1 MAVLEKIRSKMG
13 LLASLIIGFA
23 LLAFVLSDFLTGG
36 RSILG
41 NNQFQIAEI
50 NGKKVQYQEFDQF
63 VNQLSEVYKFN
74 SGQANLNEEMVNS
87 IREQSWQQLVD
98 EYVLGDEYRAVGLSV
113 SSKEVLDMVQGSE
126 PHPYI
131 RQLFTDPQTQVFNRA
146 AVLQFIKSLEKET
159 DPARKNY
166 WLYIEGQIIHERYM
180 AKYLNLIKKGLY
192 VTSRQVQKEIDDN
205 SRKVSFN
212 FMAVNYSTI
221 ADTLIPVKLSEVKK
235 YLKEHAKEF
244 EQEASRDIEYV
255 SFEITPSAEDFAE
268 VKSWMEKNKEEF
280 FITEDVKQFVNM
292 NSDVS
297 FSEKYL
303 KEEEL
308 MDSIKPLYKGKVGD
322 HIGPYFANGT
332 FYMARL
338 TDIKKL
344 SDSVKARHILIRPE
358 NNTKEAYDKA
368 KAKTDSLLALLKKG
382 ADFAELAR
390 NNSADGSAREG
401 GDLGWFREGQ
411 MVKPFSDACFSAK
424 KGQPQIV
431 ETQFGFHIVE
441 VTDRGKE
448 VKKVQ
453 VAVLQR
459 KVEAS
464 SATQQAIYQKASA
477 FAGNNNT
484 GEKFVATLK
493 KQGITPMRATYLTDN
508 MREVPGLPNSRELV
522 RWAFKAKLNDISGVM
537 ELGDRFVVA
546 RLSQVREKGLPDAEQ
561 VKDQIAFLIR
571 KEKKAQ
577 QIMQRLQQ
585 EINATP
591 SLELL
596 AQKES
601 AKVDTVYDISF
612 ASYALPTAG
621 FEPAVIAA
629 ATVSPVQK
637 LTGPIKGNNGVF
649 VLQVF
654 AENTQE
660 LSRELVSTRL
670 ENNYLNRANYEPV
683 NVLKKLANIKDMRS
697 KFY

>member
-1 MAVLEKIRSKMG
+1 MG

-50 NGKKVQYQEFDQF
+50 NGKKVQFQEFDLL

-74 SGQANLNEEMVNS
+74 SGQANLNEDLINN

-98 EYVLGDEYRAVGLSV
+98 QYVLGDEYQKIGLSV
-113 SSKEVLDMVQGSE
+113 SPKEVLDMVQGSD

-131 RQLFTDPQTQVFNRA
+131 RQLFTDPKTQIFNRA

-166 WLYIEGQIIHERYM
+166 WLYIENQIIRERYM
-180 AKYLNLIKKGLY
+180 TKYMNLINKGLY
-192 VTSRQVQKEIDDN
+192 VTSRQVQKEMDDN

-212 FMAVNYSTI
+212 YLAVNYSTI
-221 ADTLIPVKLSEVKK
+221 PDSLISVKLSEVKK

-255 SFEITPSAEDFAE
+255 TFDIVPSAEDFAE
-268 VKSWMEKNKEEF
+268 VKSWMEKNKDEF
-280 FITEDVKQFVNM
+280 FTTDDVKQFVNM

-297 FSEKYL
+297 FSERYL
-303 KEEEL
+303 KEDEL
-308 MDSIKPLYKGKVGD
+308 LDSIKPLYNSKVGD
-322 HIGPYFANGT
+322 HVGPFFANGI

-338 TDIKKL
+338 IDTKML
-344 SDSVKARHILIRPE
+344 PDSVRARHILIRPE

-368 KAKTDSLLALLKKG
+368 KAKADSLLALLKKG
-382 ADFAELAR
+382 ANFADLAR
-390 NNSADGSAREG
+390 NNSADGSAQEG
-401 GDLGWFREGQ
+401 GDLGWFKDGQ
-411 MVKPFSDACFSAK
+411 MVKPFNDACFNGK
-424 KGQPQIV
+424 KGQPQVV
-431 ETQFGFHIVE
+431 ETQFGFHVVE

-484 GEKFVATLK
+484 GEKFVETLK
-493 KQGITPMRATYLTDN
+493 KEGITPLRATYLTEN

-522 RWAFKAKLNDISGVM
+522 RWAFTAKPNSISGVM

-546 RLSQVREKGLPDAEQ
+546 RLAQVREKGLPDAEQ
-561 VKDQIAFLIR
+561 VKDQIAILIR
-571 KEKKAQ
+571 KDKKAQ

-585 EINATP
+585 EMNATP
-591 SLELL
+591 SLDLL

-601 AKVDTVYDISF
+601 VKVDTVYDITF
-612 ASYALPTAG
+612 ASYALPAVG

-637 LTGPIKGNNGVF
+637 LAGPVKGNTGVF

-660 LSRELVSTRL
+660 VSREIVNSRL
-670 ENNYLNRANYEPV
+670 ANSYLNRANYEPI
-683 NVLKKLANIKDMRS
+683 NVLKKLANIKDMRA

>member
-1 MAVLEKIRSKMG
+1 MAVLEKIRSRMG

-50 NGKKVQYQEFDQF
+50 NGKKVQFQEFDLL

-74 SGQANLNEEMVNS
+74 SGQANLNEDLINN

-98 EYVLGDEYRAVGLSV
+98 QYVLGDEYQKIGLSV
-113 SSKEVLDMVQGSE
+113 SPKEVLDMVQGSD

-131 RQLFTDPQTQVFNRA
+131 RQLFTDPKTQIFNRA

-166 WLYIEGQIIHERYM
+166 WLYIENQIIRERYM
-180 AKYLNLIKKGLY
+180 TKYMNLINKGLY
-192 VTSRQVQKEIDDN
+192 VTSRQVQKEMDDN

-212 FMAVNYSTI
+212 YLAVNYSTI
-221 ADTLIPVKLSEVKK
+221 PDSLISVKLSEVKK

-255 SFEITPSAEDFAE
+255 TFDIVPSAEDFAE
-268 VKSWMEKNKEEF
+268 VKSWMEKNKDEF
-280 FITEDVKQFVNM
+280 FTTDDIKQFVNM

-297 FSEKYL
+297 FSERYL
-303 KEEEL
+303 KEDEL
-308 MDSIKPLYKGKVGD
+308 LDSIKPLYNSKVGD
-322 HIGPYFANGT
+322 HVGPFFANGI

-338 TDIKKL
+338 IDTKML
-344 SDSVKARHILIRPE
+344 PDSVRARHILIRPE

-368 KAKTDSLLALLKKG
+368 KAKADSLLALLKKG
-382 ADFAELAR
+382 ANFADLAR
-390 NNSADGSAREG
+390 NNSADGSAQEG
-401 GDLGWFREGQ
+401 GDLGWFKDGQ
-411 MVKPFSDACFSAK
+411 MVKPFNDACFNGK
-424 KGQPQIV
+424 KGQPQVV
-431 ETQFGFHIVE
+431 ETQFGFHVVE

-484 GEKFVATLK
+484 GEKFVETLK
-493 KQGITPMRATYLTDN
+493 KEGITPLRATYLTEN

-522 RWAFKAKLNDISGVM
+522 RWAFTAKPNSISGVM

-546 RLSQVREKGLPDAEQ
+546 RLAQVREKGLPDAEQ
-561 VKDQIAFLIR
+561 VKDQIAILIR
-571 KEKKAQ
+571 KDKKAQ
-577 QIMQRLQQ
+577 QLMQRLQQ
-585 EINATP
+585 EMNATP
-591 SLELL
+591 SLDLL

-601 AKVDTVYDISF
+601 VKVDTVYDITF
-612 ASYALPTAG
+612 ASYALPAVG

-637 LTGPIKGNNGVF
+637 LAGPVKGNTGVF

-660 LSRELVSTRL
+660 VSREIVNSRL
-670 ENNYLNRANYEPV
+670 ANSYLNRANYEPI
-683 NVLKKLANIKDMRS
+683 NVLKKLANIKDMRA

>member
-1 MAVLEKIRSKMG
+1 MAVLEKIRSRMG

-50 NGKKVQYQEFDQF
+50 NGKKVQFQEFDLL

-74 SGQANLNEEMVNS
+74 SGQANLNEDLINN

-98 EYVLGDEYRAVGLSV
+98 QYVLGDEYQKIGLSV
-113 SSKEVLDMVQGSE
+113 SPKEVLDMVQGSE

-131 RQLFTDPQTQVFNRA
+131 RQLFTDPKTQIFNRA

-166 WLYIEGQIIHERYM
+166 WLYIENQIIRERYM
-180 AKYLNLIKKGLY
+180 TKYMNLINKGLY
-192 VTSRQVQKEIDDN
+192 VTSRQVQKEMDDN

-212 FMAVNYSTI
+212 YLAVNYSTI
-221 ADTLIPVKLSEVKK
+221 PDSLISVKLSEVKK

-255 SFEITPSAEDFAE
+255 TFDIVPSAEDFAE
-268 VKSWMEKNKEEF
+268 VKSWMEKNKDEF
-280 FITEDVKQFVNM
+280 FTTDDIKQFVNM

-297 FSEKYL
+297 FSERYL
-303 KEEEL
+303 KEDEL
-308 MDSIKPLYKGKVGD
+308 LDSIKPLYNSKVGD
-322 HIGPYFANGT
+322 HVGPFFANGI

-338 TDIKKL
+338 IDSKML
-344 SDSVKARHILIRPE
+344 PDSVRARHILIRPE

-368 KAKTDSLLALLKKG
+368 KAKADSLLALLKKG
-382 ADFAELAR
+382 ANFADLAR
-390 NNSADGSAREG
+390 NNSADGSAQEG
-401 GDLGWFREGQ
+401 GDLGWFKDGQ
-411 MVKPFSDACFSAK
+411 MVKPFNDACFNGK
-424 KGQPQIV
+424 KGQPQVV
-431 ETQFGFHIVE
+431 ETQFGFHVVE

-464 SATQQAIYQKASA
+464 TATQQAIYQKASA

-484 GEKFVATLK
+484 GEKFVETLK
-493 KQGITPMRATYLTDN
+493 KEGITPLRATYLTEN

-522 RWAFKAKLNDISGVM
+522 RWAFTAKPNSISGVM

-546 RLSQVREKGLPDAEQ
+546 RLAQVREKGLPDAEQ
-561 VKDQIAFLIR
+561 VKDQIAILIR
-571 KEKKAQ
+571 KDKKAQ

-585 EINATP
+585 EMNATP
-591 SLELL
+591 SLDLL

-601 AKVDTVYDISF
+601 VKVDTVYDITF
-612 ASYALPTAG
+612 ASYALPTVG

-637 LTGPIKGNNGVF
+637 LAGPVKGNTGVF

-660 LSRELVSTRL
+660 VSREIVNSRL
-670 ENNYLNRANYEPV
+670 TNSYLNRANYEPI
-683 NVLKKLANIKDMRS
+683 NVLKKLANIKDMRA

>member
-1 MAVLEKIRSKMG
+1 MAVLEKIRSRMG

-36 RSILG
+36 QSILG

-50 NGKKVQYQEFDQF
+50 NGKKVQFQEFDQY
-63 VNQLSEVYKFN
+63 VNQLTEVYKFN
-74 SGQANLNEEMVNS
+74 TGQANLNEDMINN

-98 EYVLGDEYRAVGLSV
+98 EYVLGDEYRALGLSV
-113 SSKEVLDMVQGSE
+113 CPKEVLDMVQGSD

-146 AVLQFIKSLEKET
+146 AVLQFIKSLERET

-166 WLYIEGQIIHERYM
+166 WLYIEGQIIRERY
-180 AKYLNLIKKGLY
+180 ATKYLNLIKKGLY
-192 VTSRQVQKEIDDN
+192 ITSRQVQKEMEDN

-212 FMAVNYSTI
+212 YLAVNYNSI
-221 ADTLIPVKLSEVKK
+221 ADSLIPVKLSEVKK
-235 YLKEHAKEF
+235 YLKEHAREF

-255 SFEITPSAEDFAE
+255 SFDIIPSAEDFAD
-268 VKSWMEKNKEEF
+268 VKAWMEKNKDEF
-280 FITEDVKQFVNM
+280 FTTSEVKQFVNM

-297 FSEKYL
+297 FSERYL

-308 MDSIKPLYKGKVGD
+308 MDSIKPLYRAKIGD
-322 HIGPYFANGT
+322 HVGPFFANGT

-338 TDIKKL
+338 VDVKDL
-344 SDSVKARHILIRPE
+344 PDSVRVRHILIRPE
-358 NNTKEAYDKA
+358 NNTKAAYEKA
-368 KAKTDSLLALLKKG
+368 KAQADSLLALLKKG
-382 ADFAELAR
+382 ANFADLAQKH
-390 NNSADGSAREG
+390 SADGSAREG
-401 GDLGWFREGQ
+401 GDLGWIHDGQ
-411 MVKPFSDACFSAK
+411 MVKAFNDACFNAK
-424 KGQPQIV
+424 KGQPQVV
-431 ETQFGFHIVE
+431 ETQYGFHVVE

-448 VKKVQ
+448 IKKVQ
-453 VAVLQR
+453 VAVVQR

-464 SATQQAIYQKASA
+464 NATQQAIYQKASA

-484 GEKFVATLK
+484 GEKFIEALK

-522 RWAFKAKLNDISGVM
+522 RWAFTAKPNAISGVM

-546 RLSQVREKGLPDAEQ
+546 RLAQVREKGIPEAEQ
-561 VKDQIAFLIR
+561 VKDQVAFLIR

-585 EINATP
+585 EMNATP
-591 SLELL
+591 SLDLL

-601 AKVDTVYDISF
+601 TQVDTVYDITF

-637 LTGPIKGNNGVF
+637 LTGPVKGNNGVF

-660 LSRELVSTRL
+660 VSREMVSSRL
-670 ENNYLNRANYEPV
+670 ENSYLNRANFEPV

>member
-1 MAVLEKIRSKMG
+1 MAVLEKIRSRMG

-41 NNQFQIAEI
+41 NNQYQIAEI
-50 NGKKVQYQEFDQF
+50 KGRKVQFQEFDQL
-63 VNQLSEVYKFN
+63 VNQLTEVYKFN
-74 SGQANLNEEMVNS
+74 MGQANLNEDMINNV
-87 IREQSWQQLVD
+87 REQSWQQLVD
-98 EYVLGDEYRAVGLSV
+98 EYVLGDEYRALGLSV
-113 SSKEVLDMVQGSE
+113 CPKEVLDMVQGSD

-131 RQLFTDPQTQVFNRA
+131 RQLFTDPKTQIFNRA
-146 AVLQFIKSLEKET
+146 AVLQFIKSLERET

-166 WLYIEGQIIHERYM
+166 WLYIEGQIIRERY
-180 AKYLNLIKKGLY
+180 ATKYLNLIKKGLY
-192 VTSRQVQKEIDDN
+192 VTSRQVQKEMDDN
-205 SRKVSFN
+205 SRRVSFN
-212 FMAVNYSTI
+212 YLSVNYSTI
-221 ADTLIPVKLSEVKK
+221 PDSLIHVKLSEVKK
-235 YLKEHAKEF
+235 YVKEHAREF

-255 SFEITPSAEDFAE
+255 SFDIIPSSADFAE
-268 VKSWMEKNKEEF
+268 VKAWMDKNKDEF
-280 FITEDVKQFVNM
+280 FTTNEVKQFVNM

-297 FSEKYL
+297 FSERYL

-308 MDSIKPLYKGKVGD
+308 MDSIKPLYRAKIGD
-322 HIGPYFANGT
+322 HVGPFFANGT

-338 TDIKKL
+338 VDVKDL
-344 SDSVKARHILIRPE
+344 PDSVRARHILIRPE

-368 KAKTDSLLALLKKG
+368 RAKADSLLTLLKKG
-382 ADFAELAR
+382 ANFAQLAR
-390 NNSADGSAREG
+390 QFSADGSASEG

-424 KGQPQIV
+424 KGQPQLV
-431 ETQFGFHIVE
+431 ETQYGFHVVE

-453 VAVLQR
+453 VAVVQR

-464 SATQQAIYQKASA
+464 NATQQAIYQKASA

-484 GEKFVATLK
+484 GEKFVEALK
-493 KQGITPMRATYLTDN
+493 KQGITPMRATYLTEN

-522 RWAFKAKLNDISGVM
+522 RWAFTAKPNAISGVM

-546 RLSQVREKGLPDAEQ
+546 RLAVVREKGLPEAEQ
-561 VKDQIAFLIR
+561 VKDQVAFLIR

-601 AKVDTVYDISF
+601 AKIDTVYDITF
-612 ASYALPTAG
+612 ASYALPNAG

-637 LTGPIKGNNGVF
+637 LTGPVKGNNGIF

-660 LSRELVSTRL
+660 VSREMVSSRL
-670 ENNYLNRANYEPV
+670 ENSYLNRANYEPL

>member
-1 MAVLEKIRSKMG
+1 MAVLEKIRSRMG
-13 LLASLIIGFA
+13 LLASIIIGFA
-23 LLAFVLSDFLTGG
+23 LFAFVLGDFLTGG
-36 RSILG
+36 QSILG
-41 NNQFQIAEI
+41 NNQLQIAEI
-50 NGKKVQYQEFDQF
+50 NGKKVQFQEFDQF

-74 SGQANLNEEMVNS
+74 MGQTNLNEEMINT

-113 SSKEVLDMVQGSE
+113 SSKEVLDMVQGSD

-166 WLYIEGQIIHERYM
+166 WLYIEGQIIKERYM
-180 AKYLNLIKKGLY
+180 AKYMNLIKKGLY

-205 SRKVSFN
+205 SRRVSFN

-244 EQEASRDIEYV
+244 EQEASRDIEYI
-255 SFEITPSAEDFAE
+255 SFDIIPSEEDFAE

-280 FITEDVKQFVNM
+280 FTTEEVKQFVNM

-297 FSEKYL
+297 FSERYL

-322 HIGPYFANGT
+322 YVGPFFVNGT
-332 FYMARL
+332 FYMGRL
-338 TDIKKL
+338 IDVKTL
-344 SDSVKARHILIRPE
+344 PDSVRARHILIRPE
-358 NNTKEAYDKA
+358 NNTREAYDRA
-368 KAKTDSLLALLKKG
+368 KAMADSLLTLLKKG
-382 ADFAELAR
+382 ANFAELAQ
-390 NNSADGSAREG
+390 NHSADGSAREG

-411 MVKPFSDACFSAK
+411 MVKPFSDACFNGK
-424 KGQPQIV
+424 KGQPQVV
-431 ETQFGFHIVE
+431 ETQFGFHVVE

-464 SATQQAIYQKASA
+464 SATQQIIYQKASA

-484 GEKFVATLK
+484 GEKFVEALK
-493 KQGITPMRATYLTDN
+493 NQGITPMRATYLTEN
-508 MREVPGLPNSRELV
+508 MREIPGLPNSRELV
-522 RWAFKAKLNDISGVM
+522 RWAFTAKSNDISGVM

-546 RLSQVREKGLPDAEQ
+546 RLAQVREKGLPDPEQ

-585 EINATP
+585 EMNATP
-591 SLELL
+591 NLVLL

-601 AKVDTVYDISF
+601 AKLDTVYDISF
-612 ASYALPTAG
+612 ASYALPTVG
-621 FEPAVIAA
+621 FEPAIIAA

-637 LTGPIKGNNGVF
+637 LVGPVKGNNGIF

-654 AENTQE
+654 AESTQE
-660 LSRELVSTRL
+660 ISRELVSTRL
-670 ENNYLNRANYEPV
+670 ENSYLSRANYEPV

>member
-1 MAVLEKIRSKMG
+1 MAVLEKIRSRMG

-50 NGKKVQYQEFDQF
+50 NGKKVQFQEFDLL

-74 SGQANLNEEMVNS
+74 SGQANLNEDLINN

-98 EYVLGDEYRAVGLSV
+98 QYVLGDEYQKIGLSV
-113 SSKEVLDMVQGSE
+113 SPKEVLDMVQGSD

-131 RQLFTDPQTQVFNRA
+131 RQLFTDPKTQIFNRA

-166 WLYIEGQIIHERYM
+166 WLYIENQIIRERYM
-180 AKYLNLIKKGLY
+180 TKYMNLINKGLY
-192 VTSRQVQKEIDDN
+192 VTSRQVQKEMDDN

-212 FMAVNYSTI
+212 YLAVNYSTI
-221 ADTLIPVKLSEVKK
+221 PDSLISVKLSEVKK

-255 SFEITPSAEDFAE
+255 TFDIVPSAEDFAE
-268 VKSWMEKNKEEF
+268 VKSWMEKNKDEF
-280 FITEDVKQFVNM
+280 FTTDDVKQFVNM

-297 FSEKYL
+297 FSERYL
-303 KEEEL
+303 KEDEL
-308 MDSIKPLYKGKVGD
+308 LDSIKPLYNSKVGD
-322 HIGPYFANGT
+322 HVGPFFANGI

-338 TDIKKL
+338 IDTKML
-344 SDSVKARHILIRPE
+344 PDSVRARHILIRPE

-368 KAKTDSLLALLKKG
+368 KAKADSLLALLKKG
-382 ADFAELAR
+382 ANFADLAR
-390 NNSADGSAREG
+390 NNSADGSAQEG
-401 GDLGWFREGQ
+401 GDLGWFKDGQ
-411 MVKPFSDACFSAK
+411 MVKPFNDACFNGK
-424 KGQPQIV
+424 KGQPQVV
-431 ETQFGFHIVE
+431 ETQFGFHVVE

-464 SATQQAIYQKASA
+464 TATQQAIYQKASA

-484 GEKFVATLK
+484 GEKFLETLK
-493 KQGITPMRATYLTDN
+493 KEGITPLRATYLTEN

-522 RWAFKAKLNDISGVM
+522 RWAFTAKPNSISGVM

-546 RLSQVREKGLPDAEQ
+546 RLAQVREKGLPDAEQ
-561 VKDQIAFLIR
+561 VKDQIAILIR
-571 KEKKAQ
+571 KDKKAQ
-577 QIMQRLQQ
+577 QLMQRLQQ
-585 EINATP
+585 EMNATP
-591 SLELL
+591 SLDLL

-601 AKVDTVYDISF
+601 VKVDTVYDITF
-612 ASYALPTAG
+612 ASYALPAVG

-637 LTGPIKGNNGVF
+637 LAGPVKGNTGVF

-660 LSRELVSTRL
+660 VSREIVNSRL
-670 ENNYLNRANYEPV
+670 TNSYLNRANYEPI
-683 NVLKKLANIKDMRS
+683 NVLKKLANIKDMRA